1 LSKKIELNPV
11 GLEQYLTCK
20 KCGFLFSVNNSKSN
34 LQELILQH
42 YLEEDPHRAVA
53 YAKKNFFNSALEY
66 LSANIAKEGK
76 TILDVGCS
84 YGYFLESTSK
94 KGWKSSGVEIVKEA
108 ADCAKDK
115 IGKENVFEG
124 KLKEANFCENSFDAI
139 TLWDVLAIVDDP
151 YDELKECYRLLKKG
165 GKIGL
170 RTRNVHF
177 QKFAYLSYKICIQ
190 FFSKLGFKK
199 PYVFN
204 KFCLSYKICIQF
216 FSKLGFKKPYVF
228 NKFCFSAQSV
238 QILLSRLGFQNVK
251 ISNSPL
257 TLGDP
262 YQHSYYSLPIKMVK
276 VLTDFVSRMIY
287 SISSGKVIIGPAL
300 LIWAEKPKGIK
311 YTNL

>member
-66 LSANIAKEGK
+66 LSANIA
-76 TILDVGCS
+76 
-84 YGYFLESTSK
+84 LEYASK

-108 ADCAKDK
+108 AESTKDK
-115 IGKENVFEG
+115 IGTENVFTG
-124 KLKEANFCENSFDAI
+124 KLKEAKFCSNSFDAI

-177 QKFAYLSYKICIQ
+177 QKFAYLSYKI
-190 FFSKLGFKK
+190 
-199 PYVFN
+199 Y
-204 KFCLSYKICIQF
+204 IQF

-276 VLTDFVSRMIY
+276 VLTAFVSRMIY